1 MQEINPQK
9 IALVNALLK
18 FYQSTSDVLD
28 NSYKSDIVWFA
39 TGLTKTEFEE
49 CRDTAQEVFK
59 SNLIFPDE
67 SYE

>member
-39 TGLTKTEFEE
+39 TGLTMSEFEA
-49 CRDTAQEVFK
+49 CK
-59 SNLIFPDE
+59 SVAEDLFIKEIYKNE
-67 SYE
+67 S

>member
-1 MQEINPQK
+1 MKEINPQK

-39 TGLTKTEFEE
+39 TGLTMTEFNA
-49 CRDTAQEVFK
+49 CREVAQDLFIKEI
-59 SNLIFPDE
+59 SN
-67 SYE
+67 YE